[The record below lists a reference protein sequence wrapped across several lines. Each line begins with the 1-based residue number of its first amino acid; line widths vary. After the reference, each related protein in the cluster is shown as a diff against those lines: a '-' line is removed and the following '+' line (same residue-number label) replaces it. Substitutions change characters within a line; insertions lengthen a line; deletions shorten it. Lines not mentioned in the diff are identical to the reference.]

1 MIHRNDHKSCKFSL
15 LKTFALTGQGQAQV
29 RFELFTVFR
38 RALISTMEAV

>member
-1 MIHRNDHKSCKFSL
+1 MIHRNDHKSYKFSL
-15 LKTFALTGQGQAQV
+15 LKTFALAGQVQV